1 MGYPSLSS
9 APSILH
15 EEDISAYDLTFSNV
29 FNVLTFILYKICFFL
44 SLGHANDKDLQL
56 IIGLSVGFGVVLVI
70 SAFIV
75 ITVVNRKFYTRH
87 IRDNAHYVGSVVTEH
102 SLTTSMYKHAELY
115 SRHGSESEPT
125 DSDVYM
131 LAGTL

>member
-1 MGYPSLSS
+1 MGYPSHSS

-29 FNVLTFILYKICFFL
+29 FNVLTFILYKIWVFL

-75 ITVVNRKFYTRH
+75 ITVSSKQKILHKTYQR
-87 IRDNAHYVGSVVTEH
+87 
-102 SLTTSMYKHAELY
+102 
-115 SRHGSESEPT
+115 
-125 DSDVYM
+125 
-131 LAGTL
+131 